1 MPRRARWLAQDDAQG
16 LVEYAVILAL
26 TSLGMILAL
35 MLLRDS
41 IGSPVQGSSNQLDGL
56 TAERLPLIPQSL
68 GGAGDP
74 GDGSRAEVGTAG
86 PPTATARAT
95 TARVTAT
102 AAPTATWDDQHGD
115 R

>member
-41 IGSPVQGSSNQLDGL
+41 ISSPVQGSSNQLDGL
-56 TAERLPLIPQSL
+56 TASPAVPS
-68 GGAGDP
+68 GAGDP
-74 GDGSRAEVGTAG
+74 GGLGGGGQQGRPAHGNGQGNNGQGNGNGGSNGSRDD
-86 PPTATARAT
+86 PPGGR
-95 TARVTAT
+95 
-102 AAPTATWDDQHGD
+102 
-115 R
+115 

>member
-41 IGSPVQGSSNQLDGL
+41 ISSPVQGSSNQLDGL
-56 TAERLPLIPQSL
+56 TAESRWRNSL
-68 GGAGDP
+68 GRRR
-74 GDGSRAEVGTAG
+74 SRRARGRRSAG
-86 PPTATARAT
+86 PPRP
-95 TARVTAT
+95 RQR
-102 AAPTATWDDQHGD
+102 PGQQRPG
-115 R
+115 

>member
-56 TAERLPLIPQSL
+56 TAGAPASGGPATPGGVGAPSDGAG
-68 GGAGDP
+68 GGAGRP
-74 GDGSRAEVGTAG
+74 GNGQGNGGRGQGNGGSNGD
-86 PPTATARAT
+86 
-95 TARVTAT
+95 
-102 AAPTATWDDQHGD
+102 WDDRHD

>member
-41 IGSPVQGSSNQLDGL
+41 ISSPVQGSSNQLDGL
-56 TAERLPLIPQSL
+56 TASAGLHRAPANPGGL
-68 GGAGDP
+68 GSGGQQGRPANGN
-74 GDGSRAEVGTAG
+74 GQGNNGQGNGNGGSNGS
-86 PPTATARAT
+86 
-95 TARVTAT
+95 
-102 AAPTATWDDQHGD
+102 WDDKHGG

>member
-41 IGSPVQGSSNQLDGL
+41 IGSPVKGSSNQLDGL
-56 TAERLPLIPQSL
+56 TAGAPSSGGPTSPGGGPPSDGS
-68 GGAGDP
+68 GGAGGVARP
-74 GDGSRAEVGTAG
+74 GNGQGNSGNGQGNGGSNGEWQGR
-86 PPTATARAT
+86 
-95 TARVTAT
+95 
-102 AAPTATWDDQHGD
+102 HD

>member
-1 MPRRARWLAQDDAQG
+1 MPRRAQWLAQDDAQG

-35 MLLRDS
+35 MVLRDS

-56 TAERLPLIPQSL
+56 TAGAPSSGGPATPSGVGAPTVP
-68 GGAGDP
+68 GGAGGVARP
-74 GDGSRAEVGTAG
+74 GNGPGNSGNGQGNGGSNGEWQGR
-86 PPTATARAT
+86 P
-95 TARVTAT
+95 
-102 AAPTATWDDQHGD
+102 D

>member
-41 IGSPVQGSSNQLDGL
+41 ISSPVQGSSNQLDGL
-56 TAERLPLIPQSL
+56 TASPP
-68 GGAGDP
+68 GAGDP
-74 GDGSRAEVGTAG
+74 GGLGGGSQQGRPAHGNGQGNNGQGNGGSAGSR
-86 PPTATARAT
+86 
-95 TARVTAT
+95 
-102 AAPTATWDDQHGD
+102 DDQHGG